1 MHENQNNWQRIESV
15 VKWANMTTNYFARY
29 IGLSRGENLYQIKRG
44 HNGISRKLGERIVQ
58 HFPQIDLLWLLTGRG
73 QMFVSGSEDRGAQ
86 IPFFNADV
94 EKSIRGVELLSPDGY
109 VVLPMGDDADCA
121 LYYYGRAMGDTL
133 PAGTLVFLK
142 ESDVESVIP
151 GGMYVVVTR
160 KIVTLR
166 QLHLEAG
173 AQSVRLTASCEA
185 GFDEM
190 VVKNKDIQ
198 KIYRVKAHLIVD
210 CTTCFPVS
218 QTDRT
223 RLAVRST
230 ISNSFGRITVR
241 RDLPETH
248 EVRPKAAAVL
258 HGELPI
264 GSCEPKMDIWAIIE
278 IRIVRS
284 CCRRLSSVRWSRES
298 S

>member
-1 MHENQNNWQRIESV
+1 MKIFTRSNGG
-15 VKWANMTTNYFARY
+15 TTASP
-29 IGLSRGENLYQIKRG
+29 G
-44 HNGISRKLGERIVQ
+44 KLGERIVQ

-166 QLHLEAG
+166 QLHLGSRRTVGTADG
-173 AQSVRLTASCEA
+173 FVR
-185 GFDEM
+185 GRVRRN
-190 VVKNKDIQ
+190 VVKSKDIQ

-210 CTTCFPVS
+210 
-218 QTDRT
+218 
-223 RLAVRST
+223 
-230 ISNSFGRITVR
+230 
-241 RDLPETH
+241 
-248 EVRPKAAAVL
+248 
-258 HGELPI
+258 
-264 GSCEPKMDIWAIIE
+264 
-278 IRIVRS
+278 
-284 CCRRLSSVRWSRES
+284 
-298 S
+298 

>member
-1 MHENQNNWQRIESV
+1 MQKKFEIMHENQNNWQRIESV

-94 EKSIRGVELLSPDGY
+94 EKSIRGVELLSPDG
-109 VVLPMGDDADCA
+109 
-121 LYYYGRAMGDTL
+121 AMGDTL

-190 VVKNKDIQ
+190 VVKSKDIQ

-210 CTTCFPVS
+210 
-218 QTDRT
+218 
-223 RLAVRST
+223 
-230 ISNSFGRITVR
+230 
-241 RDLPETH
+241 
-248 EVRPKAAAVL
+248 
-258 HGELPI
+258 
-264 GSCEPKMDIWAIIE
+264 
-278 IRIVRS
+278 
-284 CCRRLSSVRWSRES
+284 
-298 S
+298 

>member
-1 MHENQNNWQRIESV
+1 MQKKFEIMHENQNNWQRIESV

-73 QMFVSGSEDRGAQ
+73 QMFVSGS
-86 IPFFNADV
+86 
-94 EKSIRGVELLSPDGY
+94 

-190 VVKNKDIQ
+190 VVKSKDIQ

-210 CTTCFPVS
+210 
-218 QTDRT
+218 
-223 RLAVRST
+223 
-230 ISNSFGRITVR
+230 
-241 RDLPETH
+241 
-248 EVRPKAAAVL
+248 
-258 HGELPI
+258 
-264 GSCEPKMDIWAIIE
+264 
-278 IRIVRS
+278 
-284 CCRRLSSVRWSRES
+284 
-298 S
+298 

>member
-1 MHENQNNWQRIESV
+1 MQKKFEIMHENQNNWQRIESV

-166 QLHLEAG
+166 QLHLETG
-173 AQSVRLTASCEA
+173 AQSVRLTAS
-185 GFDEM
+185 
-190 VVKNKDIQ
+190 
-198 KIYRVKAHLIVD
+198 
-210 CTTCFPVS
+210 
-218 QTDRT
+218 
-223 RLAVRST
+223 RLRQSLA
-230 ISNSFGRITVR
+230 NDG
-241 RDLPETH
+241 
-248 EVRPKAAAVL
+248 
-258 HGELPI
+258 
-264 GSCEPKMDIWAIIE
+264 
-278 IRIVRS
+278 
-284 CCRRLSSVRWSRES
+284 
-298 S
+298 

>member
-1 MHENQNNWQRIESV
+1 MQKKFEIMHENQNNWQRIESV

-44 HNGISRKLGERIVQ
+44 HNGISRKLGERI
-58 HFPQIDLLWLLTGRG
+58 
-73 QMFVSGSEDRGAQ
+73 AQ

-190 VVKNKDIQ
+190 VVKSKDIQ

-210 CTTCFPVS
+210 
-218 QTDRT
+218 
-223 RLAVRST
+223 
-230 ISNSFGRITVR
+230 
-241 RDLPETH
+241 
-248 EVRPKAAAVL
+248 
-258 HGELPI
+258 
-264 GSCEPKMDIWAIIE
+264 
-278 IRIVRS
+278 
-284 CCRRLSSVRWSRES
+284 
-298 S
+298 

>member
-1 MHENQNNWQRIESV
+1 MQKKFEIMHENQNNWQRIESV
-15 VKWANMTTNYFARY
+15 VKWANMTTNYFACY

-210 CTTCFPVS
+210 
-218 QTDRT
+218 
-223 RLAVRST
+223 
-230 ISNSFGRITVR
+230 
-241 RDLPETH
+241 
-248 EVRPKAAAVL
+248 
-258 HGELPI
+258 
-264 GSCEPKMDIWAIIE
+264 
-278 IRIVRS
+278 
-284 CCRRLSSVRWSRES
+284 
-298 S
+298 

>member
-1 MHENQNNWQRIESV
+1 M
-15 VKWANMTTNYFARY
+15 
-29 IGLSRGENLYQIKRG
+29 
-44 HNGISRKLGERIVQ
+44 
-58 HFPQIDLLWLLTGRG
+58 
-73 QMFVSGSEDRGAQ
+73 
-86 IPFFNADV
+86 
-94 EKSIRGVELLSPDGY
+94 ELLSPDGY

-151 GGMYVVVTR
+151 GGMYVIVTR

-190 VVKNKDIQ
+190 VVKSKDIQ

-210 CTTCFPVS
+210 
-218 QTDRT
+218 
-223 RLAVRST
+223 
-230 ISNSFGRITVR
+230 
-241 RDLPETH
+241 
-248 EVRPKAAAVL
+248 
-258 HGELPI
+258 
-264 GSCEPKMDIWAIIE
+264 
-278 IRIVRS
+278 
-284 CCRRLSSVRWSRES
+284 
-298 S
+298 

>member
-1 MHENQNNWQRIESV
+1 MQKKFEIMHENQNNWQRIESV

-58 HFPQIDLLWLLTGRG
+58 HFPQIDLLWL
-73 QMFVSGSEDRGAQ
+73 
-86 IPFFNADV
+86 PFFNADV
-94 EKSIRGVELLSPDGY
+94 EKSIRGVELLNPDGY

-190 VVKNKDIQ
+190 VVKSKDIQ

-210 CTTCFPVS
+210 
-218 QTDRT
+218 
-223 RLAVRST
+223 
-230 ISNSFGRITVR
+230 
-241 RDLPETH
+241 
-248 EVRPKAAAVL
+248 
-258 HGELPI
+258 
-264 GSCEPKMDIWAIIE
+264 
-278 IRIVRS
+278 
-284 CCRRLSSVRWSRES
+284 
-298 S
+298 

>member
-1 MHENQNNWQRIESV
+1 MQKKFEIMHENQNNWQRIESV

-190 VVKNKDIQ
+190 VVKSKDIQ

-210 CTTCFPVS
+210 RATCLPVS

-258 HGELPI
+258 HG
-264 GSCEPKMDIWAIIE
+264 
-278 IRIVRS
+278 RRH
-284 CCRRLSSVRWSRES
+284 RRLASGPHSGSGDGIKLQGTILDSS
-298 S
+298 

>member
-1 MHENQNNWQRIESV
+1 MQKKFEIMHENQNNWQRIESV

-133 PAGTLVFLK
+133 PAGTLVF
-142 ESDVESVIP
+142 
-151 GGMYVVVTR
+151 R
-160 KIVTLR
+160 KSPT
-166 QLHLEAG
+166 
-173 AQSVRLTASCEA
+173 
-185 GFDEM
+185 
-190 VVKNKDIQ
+190 
-198 KIYRVKAHLIVD
+198 
-210 CTTCFPVS
+210 
-218 QTDRT
+218 
-223 RLAVRST
+223 
-230 ISNSFGRITVR
+230 
-241 RDLPETH
+241 
-248 EVRPKAAAVL
+248 
-258 HGELPI
+258 
-264 GSCEPKMDIWAIIE
+264 
-278 IRIVRS
+278 
-284 CCRRLSSVRWSRES
+284 WSRS
-298 S
+298 SPAACMSS

>member
-1 MHENQNNWQRIESV
+1 MQKKFEIMHENQNNWQRIESV

-166 QLHLEAG
+166 QLHLGSRRTVGTADG
-173 AQSVRLTASCEA
+173 FVR
-185 GFDEM
+185 
-190 VVKNKDIQ
+190 
-198 KIYRVKAHLIVD
+198 
-210 CTTCFPVS
+210 
-218 QTDRT
+218 
-223 RLAVRST
+223 
-230 ISNSFGRITVR
+230 GRVR
-241 RDLPETH
+241 RNGRQKQGYTENLSG
-248 EVRPKAAAVL
+248 KSA
-258 HGELPI
+258 
-264 GSCEPKMDIWAIIE
+264 SY
-278 IRIVRS
+278 
-284 CCRRLSSVRWSRES
+284 RRLSDMPSGFVNGSDLDGRPQHHLQ
-298 S
+298 